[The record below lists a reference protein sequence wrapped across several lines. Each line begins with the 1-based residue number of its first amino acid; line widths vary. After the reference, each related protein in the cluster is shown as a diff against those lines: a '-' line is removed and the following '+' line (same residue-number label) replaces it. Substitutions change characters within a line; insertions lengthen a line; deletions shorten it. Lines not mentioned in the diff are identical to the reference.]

1 VRLRQIALAARS
13 LDESVAALTDVLG
26 IEVGFH
32 DPGVGA
38 FGLENAVMPI
48 GDTFLE
54 VVSPVRDDATAQRW
68 IRKRGGDAGY
78 MAIFQCDDYATHE
91 SEVERAEGAGAVKV
105 WEGEHEGA
113 VGVHFHPRELGA
125 IVSLDAMPRWGDW
138 IWAGPAW
145 RDHVRTDV
153 TTAIT
158 GAEVA
163 SGDPGRLAERW
174 ADVLGEKPARDAGG
188 RAVIDLPR
196 GGRLVFV
203 PGDTGDAII
212 GVELAVADR
221 DAFAAR
227 AEKRDVLGSDGVA
240 TIAGVRFIPASG

>member
-1 VRLRQIALAARS
+1 
-13 LDESVAALTDVLG
+13 LG
-26 IEVGFH
+26 VEVCFR
-32 DPGVGA
+32 DPGVA
-38 FGLENAVMPI
+38 EFGLVNALMRL
-48 GDTFLE
+48 GQTYLE
-54 VVSPVRDDATAQRW
+54 VVSPVTPDASARRW
-68 IRKRGGDAGY
+68 LARRGGDAGY

-113 VGVHFHPRELGA
+113 IGVHFHPRELGA
-125 IVSLDAMPRWGDW
+125 ILSLDAMPTWDDW
-138 IWAGPAW
+138 IWAGPTW

-158 GAEVA
+158 GALVA
-163 SGDPGRLAERW
+163 SGDPGKLAERW
-174 ADVLGEKPARDAGG
+174 ADVLGEKPARNASG

-203 PGDTGDAII
+203 PGDTGDAIV

-227 AEKRDVLGSDGVA
+227 AEKRGVLGADGAA
-240 TIAGVRFIPASG
+240 TIAGVRFVPASG

>member
-1 VRLRQIALAARS
+1 MRLRQIALAAS
-13 LDESVAALTDVLG
+13 HLDDSVAALTDVLG

-48 GDTFLE
+48 GETFLE
-54 VVSPVRDDATAQRW
+54 VVSPVRADATAQRW
-68 IRKRGGDAGY
+68 IAKRGGDAGY

-91 SEVERAEGAGAVKV
+91 AEVSRAERAGAVKV

-125 IVSLDAMPRWGDW
+125 IVSIDAMPTWDDW

-145 RDHVRTDV
+145 RDHVRTSV

-163 SGDPGRLAERW
+163 SGDPGKLAERW
-174 ADVLGEKPARDAGG
+174 GSVLGEKPVRDAAGHS
-188 RAVIDLPR
+188 VIDLPR

-203 PGDTGDAII
+203 PGDTGDAIV
-212 GVELAVADR
+212 GVEVAVVDR

-227 AEKRDVLGSDGVA
+227 AEKRGVLGADGAA
-240 TIAGVRFIPASG
+240 TIAGVRFIPS